1 MDLRACFLGDSY
13 TAGAGDDTGLGWV
26 GRVWA
31 AARGAGADLTAYNL
45 GVRGETG
52 PQIAARAAGELP
64 PRLALGDSH
73 AMVFTF
79 GSNDFSKGV
88 SEADSLAAAR
98 KLLDQAVALGIP
110 AFVLSSPVF
119 IDEPARDR
127 QSGAFSAALGRLCE
141 ARGAHWLDLRATS
154 MDWRLW
160 WDQARAGDGYH
171 PNGPGYAA
179 LAEVVAAWPAWRQW
193 LGLIA

>member
-31 AARGAGADLTAYNL
+31 AARGEGADLTAYNL

-52 PQIAARAAGELP
+52 PQIAARAAAELP

-73 AMVFTF
+73 AMVFSF

-88 SEADSLAAAR
+88 TESESLAAAGR
-98 KLLDQAVALGIP
+98 LLDLAERAGIP

-119 IDEPARDR
+119 IDEPERDW
-127 QSGAFSAALGRLCE
+127 QSSAFSAALGQLCVT
-141 ARGAHWLDLRATS
+141 RDAHWLDLRATP
-154 MDWRLW
+154 MNWRLW
-160 WDQARAGDGYH
+160 WDQAQSGDGYH

-179 LAEVVAAWPAWRQW
+179 LAEVVAAWPAWRRW